1 MTDGSTDG
9 LTDSAALAHELDRV
23 ADRLRVIGPRYA
35 ARNTPEAAAAL
46 DGVRAAIQRL
56 ADLAADAEGIAHRPV
71 PRLAP
76 HALADQVLVLGHDL
90 LAAACSKAEEPGE
103 EPTAERPTPEQP
115 ALSAGHALLVELRR
129 AL

>member
-1 MTDGSTDG
+1 MTDGVTKGSS
-9 LTDSAALAHELDRV
+9 DSAALARELDRV

-35 ARNTPEAAAAL
+35 ARDTPEAAAVL

-56 ADLAADAEGIAHRPV
+56 ADLAADAEGLPRRVV

-76 HALADQVLVLGHDL
+76 YALADQVLVLGHDL
-90 LAAACSKAEEPGE
+90 LVAAGAGPEGS
-103 EPTAERPTPEQP
+103 TPEDP
-115 ALSAGHALLVELRR
+115 ALSAGRDLLVELRR

>member
-1 MTDGSTDG
+1 MTDGSS
-9 LTDSAALAHELDRV
+9 DSAALARELDRV

-35 ARNTPEAAAAL
+35 ARDTPESAAAL
-46 DGVRAAIQRL
+46 DGVRAAVQRL
-56 ADLAADAEGIAHRPV
+56 ADLAADAEGVPRRSV

-76 HALADQVLVLGHDL
+76 YALADQVLVLGHDL
-90 LAAACSKAEEPGE
+90 LAAAGPHPEKS
-103 EPTAERPTPEQP
+103 TPADA

>member
-1 MTDGSTDG
+1 MSDV
-9 LTDSAALAHELDRV
+9 LTDSATLARELDRV

-35 ARNTPEAAAAL
+35 ARDTPEAAAAL

-56 ADLAADAEGIAHRPV
+56 ADLAADAEGVPRRVV

-90 LAAACSKAEEPGE
+90 LAAAGPAPEEPM
-103 EPTAERPTPEQP
+103 PEQP
-115 ALSAGHALLVELRR
+115 ALSAGYDLLVELRR